1 MTQALDERLL
11 DRTHAVTPTPPG
23 PRLRP
28 TAARLRL
35 ALAGSFGRSFARSL
49 ARLFARSFAVSR
61 ALSRALTL
69 AFATACLGGCSILGL
84 PSIAGDDK
92 AVVKPPVP
100 IISEPGRR
108 VVRVGLD
115 QAGARI
121 ELGIAQQLQ
130 VRLLTR
136 VSATPEWS
144 LVGHVPGVVDVQGP
158 KFEPDAHS
166 NTSGD
171 VEGDTVWHIRPTAA
185 GVVTLRFEY
194 RRPRNTAPAVQVVTF
209 DVAVR

>member
-1 MTQALDERLL
+1 MTQALDARLL
-11 DRTHAVTPTPPG
+11 DRTHTVTPTTPG
-23 PRLRP
+23 SRLRP
-28 TAARLRL
+28 TAAPLRL
-35 ALAGSFGRSFARSL
+35 SL
-49 ARLFARSFAVSR
+49 ALSC
-61 ALSRALTL
+61 ALSCALSL

-92 AVVKPPVP
+92 AVVKLPVP
-100 IISEPGRR
+100 IISEPGRK

-121 ELGIAQQLQ
+121 ELGIGQQLQ

-144 LVGHVPGVVDVQGP
+144 LVGHAPGVVDVQGP
-158 KFEPDAHS
+158 KFEPDTHS
-166 NTSGD
+166 YISGD
-171 VEGDTVWHIRPTAA
+171 VEGDTVWRIRPTAA